1 MTAATGD
8 DGSPGSQEPAG
19 QEPGGRDPG
28 KREPEGLD
36 TEALGPVAEDPV
48 AAVVEPSSPGSLRP
62 ILRRLWGYLWPP
74 GRRDLHVRVV
84 AAVASLAAAKLATV
98 VMPVLYGRVVD
109 ALAPQGEVATAAA
122 LPLGVILAYALARFG
137 MQGFAQLRDF
147 VFARVAQSAVKQS
160 AVDTFRHLHEL
171 SLRFHLERRTGGLNR
186 VIERGTKGM
195 EFVLTFMLFNIG
207 PTLLEILLVVGI
219 MAGMFDIWFGVITLA
234 SVAGFV
240 LFTLLATEWRLK
252 FRRSMN
258 ERDAEANTRAID
270 SLLNYETVKYFAN
283 ERLETDR
290 FEGAMKSYAHAAVAN
305 RGSLAALNA
314 GQALITAAGLGGVML
329 LAALGVVGGSLTIGE
344 FVTAN
349 TYLMQLFMPLNF
361 LGFAYREIKQG
372 LVDMERMFELV
383 ETPAEVR
390 DAADARALQ
399 VTAGA
404 IAFRNV
410 SFGYDPRRP
419 VLHDLSFTVPP
430 GGWVAIVGA
439 SGAGKST
446 ITRLLFRFYDITG
459 GTVEID
465 GQDLRKVTQESLRRA
480 IGVVPQDTVLFNDTI
495 RYNIRYGRPEADDEA
510 VEAAARAARIHDF
523 AAGLPDGYETRVGE
537 RGLKLSGGE
546 KQRVA
551 IARAILKDAPIVVF
565 DEATSALDSET
576 EQQIQE
582 SLAAVAA
589 RRTTLVIA
597 HRLSTVVDADEI
609 LVLEEGRIA
618 ERGSH
623 AELLAREGAYARL
636 WARQQR
642 EDGSGSGQGS
652 LAAD

>member
-1 MTAATGD
+1 M
-8 DGSPGSQEPAG
+8 QEKP
-19 QEPGGRDPG
+19 QEQ
-28 KREPEGLD
+28 PE
-36 TEALGPVAEDPV
+36 
-48 AAVVEPSSPGSLRP
+48 EPSSPDRLGP
-62 ILRRLWGYLWPP
+62 VVRRLWRYLWPS
-74 GRRDLHVRVV
+74 GRRDLHLRVV
-84 AAVASLAAAKLATV
+84 VAIASLAAAKLATV
-98 VMPVLYGRVVD
+98 VMPLLYGRVVD
-109 ALAPQGEVATAAA
+109 ALAPRGEVATAVA

-160 AVDTFRHLHEL
+160 AVDTFRHLHAL

-207 PTLLEILLVVGI
+207 PTLLEILLVVVI
-219 MAGMFDIWFGVITLA
+219 MAGIFDIWFAVIALG
-234 SVAGFV
+234 SVLGFV

-283 ERLETDR
+283 ERLEADR
-290 FEGAMKSYAHAAVAN
+290 YEGAMKAYAHAAVAN

-314 GQALITAAGLGGVML
+314 GQAFIMAAGLGGVML
-329 LAALGVVGGSLTIGE
+329 LAALGVVRGSLTIGE

-372 LVDMERMFELV
+372 LVDMERMFELLD
-383 ETPAEVR
+383 TPAEVL
-390 DAADARALQ
+390 DPPDARPLQ
-399 VTAGA
+399 VRAGA
-404 IAFRNV
+404 VAFHNV
-410 SFGYDPRRP
+410 SFGYDPRRQ
-419 VLHDLSFTVPP
+419 VLHDISFTLAP
-430 GGWVAIVGA
+430 GGSLAIVGP

-446 ITRLLFRFYDITG
+446 ITRLLFRFYDVQEG
-459 GTVEID
+459 RVEID
-465 GQDLRKVTQESLRRA
+465 GQDLRTVTQESLRRA
-480 IGVVPQDTVLFNDTI
+480 IGVVPQDTVLFNDSI
-495 RYNIRYGRPEADDEA
+495 RYNIRYGRPDADDAGVE
-510 VEAAARAARIHDF
+510 EAARGARIHDF

-551 IARAILKDAPIVVF
+551 IARALLKDAPILVF

-576 EQQIQE
+576 EKQIQE
-582 SLAAVAA
+582 SLTTLSA

-597 HRLSTVVDADEI
+597 HRLSTIVDVDQI
-609 LVLEEGRIA
+609 LVLEGGRIV

-623 AELLAREGAYARL
+623 AELLAAEGAYARL
-636 WARQQR
+636 WARQQSG
-642 EDGSGSGQGS
+642 EGSGSGPGR
-652 LAAD
+652 LGVGVDPEGRPGAD